1 MGRPAQDAGWAG
13 DVTRGGKRK
22 RKATSGEH
30 DGTRRNKHG
39 TKILRK
45 PTRCFFH
52 SPQPRLALFQN
63 KAKGTGSQGQLSQS
77 TLILERKATIFPK
90 LHRHEPQ
97 PNSKKPALN
106 TCIFPVLVLHSLY
119 FLLLRNYESTAHSR
133 SFFICTLLLN
143 FRVEGRGVKG
153 ELMRKEA
160 TAVPQLLSPF

>member
-45 PTRCFFH
+45 PTSCFFH

-90 LHRHEPQ
+90 LHSHEPQ